1 MKLFERTK
9 LLIGEEAFEK
19 ISNSHVAVF
28 GVGGVGGYVIEALAR
43 SGVNNISLFDNDEIN
58 ETNVNRQ
65 IFALKETIG
74 KDKVEVAKARI
85 LSINPKANVTC
96 HKIFYLPDNADEF
109 DFSKYD
115 YVVDAVD
122 TVSAK
127 IEIISRAVSQNIK
140 VISCMGTGGK
150 LSPEKLKVERISKTK
165 VCPLARVMRREL
177 AKKGINDVKVV
188 YSEEEGIAEKREE
201 GRKNIPSMIFVPASA
216 GLLIASQVIKDL
228 IRG

>member
-150 LSPEKLKVERISKTK
+150 LSPEKLKVESISKTK

-177 AKKGINDVKVV
+177 AKRGIKDVKVV

-228 IRG
+228 IKG

>member
-150 LSPEKLKVERISKTK
+150 LSPEKLKVESISKTK

-177 AKKGINDVKVV
+177 AKRGIKDVKVV
-188 YSEEEGIAEKREE
+188 YSEEEGISEKREE
-201 GRKNIPSMIFVPASA
+201 RRKNIPSMIFVPASA

-228 IRG
+228 IKG

>member
-28 GVGGVGGYVIEALAR
+28 GVGGVGGYVVEALAR
-43 SGVNNISLFDNDEIN
+43 SGVNNISLFDSDDISES
-58 ETNVNRQ
+58 NVNRQ
-65 IFALKETIG
+65 IFALAETIG

-85 LSINPKANVTC
+85 LSINPNANVTC
-96 HKIFYLPDNADEF
+96 HKAFYLPENANEF

-150 LSPEKLKVERISKTK
+150 LSPEKLKVEKISKTK

-177 AKKGINDVKVV
+177 AKKGITNVKVV
-188 YSEEEGIAEKREE
+188 YSEEDGISEKREE

-228 IRG
+228 IKG

>member
-28 GVGGVGGYVIEALAR
+28 GVGGVGGCVIEALAR

-58 ETNVNRQ
+58 DTNVNRQ
-65 IFALKETIG
+65 IFALTETIG

-85 LSINPKANVTC
+85 LSINPKANVIC
-96 HKIFYLPDNADEF
+96 HKVFYLPENANEF
-109 DFSKYD
+109 DFSKFD

-150 LSPEKLKVERISKTK
+150 LSPEKLKVEKISKTK

-177 AKKGINDVKVV
+177 AKKGIFDVKVV
-188 YSEEEGIAEKREE
+188 YSEEEGISGKREE

-216 GLLIASQVIKDL
+216 GLLIASEVIKDL
-228 IRG
+228 IKG

>member
-28 GVGGVGGYVIEALAR
+28 GVGGVGGYVVEALAR
-43 SGVNNISLFDNDEIN
+43 SGVNNISLFDSDDIN

-65 IFALKETIG
+65 IFALTETIG

-85 LSINPKANVTC
+85 LSINPKATVIC
-96 HKIFYLPDNADEF
+96 HKVFYLPENANEF

-150 LSPEKLKVERISKTK
+150 LSPEKLKVENISKTK

-177 AKKGINDVKVV
+177 AKKGITDVKVV

-201 GRKNIPSMIFVPASA
+201 GRKNIPSMIFVPKSDRSHVV
-216 GLLIASQVIKDL
+216 L
-228 IRG
+228 

>member
-150 LSPEKLKVERISKTK
+150 LSPEKLKVESISKTK

-177 AKKGINDVKVV
+177 AKRGIKDVKVV
-188 YSEEEGIAEKREE
+188 YSEEEGISEKREE

-228 IRG
+228 IKG

>member
-9 LLIGEEAFEK
+9 LLLGEEAFEK
-19 ISNSHVAVF
+19 IRNSHVAVF
-28 GVGGVGGYVIEALAR
+28 GVGGVGGYVVEALAR
-43 SGVNNISLFDNDEIN
+43 SGVNNISLFDSDDIS

-85 LSINPKANVTC
+85 LSINPNANVIC
-96 HKIFYLPDNADEF
+96 HKVFYLPENANEF

-150 LSPEKLKVERISKTK
+150 FSPEKLKVEKISNTK

-177 AKKGINDVKVV
+177 AKKGITDVKVV
-188 YSEEEGIAEKREE
+188 YSEEEGISEKRED

-228 IRG
+228 IKS